1 MHSLQDQD
9 GETTVNAS
17 TKKLS
22 SCLGWSNYF
31 GYGSRG
37 EAYRSVDQYVFEQ
50 VRRFLARRHPGRCRG
65 FFAYWILLSAPSL
78 V

>member
-9 GETTVNAS
+9 GKTTVNAS

-37 EAYRSVDQYVFEQ
+37 EAYRSVDQSVFEQ
-50 VRRFLARRHPGRCRG
+50 VRRFLARGPRTMPGP
-65 FFAYWILLSAPSL
+65 FAYWILLPTPSL